1 MTVIKL
7 YLILKCSIL
16 ILKFSHVL
24 HIHNKKGL
32 YLKFSNYHFFF
43 FYGKRLKMGIRPK
56 CRGEKC
62 ISAYILLTT
71 HLKAPECV
79 ISGTGKSS

>member
-32 YLKFSNYHFFF
+32 YLKFSNYHFFSF
-43 FYGKRLKMGIRPK
+43 MVKGSKWESDQNVEAKNAFPLIFY
-56 CRGEKC
+56 
-62 ISAYILLTT
+62 
-71 HLKAPECV
+71 
-79 ISGTGKSS
+79 